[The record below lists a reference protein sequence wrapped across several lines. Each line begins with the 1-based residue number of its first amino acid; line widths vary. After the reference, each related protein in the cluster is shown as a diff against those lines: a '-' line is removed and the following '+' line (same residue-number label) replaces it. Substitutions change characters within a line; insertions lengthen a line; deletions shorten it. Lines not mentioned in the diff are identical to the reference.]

1 MTNSTTSPVKLTD
14 AQRRELLTYANADA
28 RGLPLFGAVDFR
40 LKRMGLIEYVGGHA
54 PHRMHKITAL
64 GREAL
69 NA

>member
-1 MTNSTTSPVKLTD
+1 MSKPLTE
-14 AQRRELLTYANADA
+14 AQRASLEMFAKADA

-54 PHRMHKITAL
+54 PHRMHKISVA

-69 NA
+69 TVR